1 MAKRERVADGYL
13 SGWAGHVHSVVG
25 YVRYTVW
32 GQVPL
37 NCNANSH
44 IHLANMYE
52 VYHIRPAL
60 LKSKQ
65 YYNNAFRTAVSYDA
79 LMSLKQ
85 VLIVHGKFS
94 DLN

>member
-1 MAKRERVADGYL
+1 
-13 SGWAGHVHSVVG
+13 
-25 YVRYTVW
+25 
-32 GQVPL
+32 
-37 NCNANSH
+37 
-44 IHLANMYE
+44 MYE

>member
-1 MAKRERVADGYL
+1 MNPATG
-13 SGWAGHVHSVVG
+13 VVFS
-25 YVRYTVW
+25 YVPRP
-32 GQVPL
+32 GAEEQ
-37 NCNANSH
+37 
-44 IHLANMYE
+44 I
-52 VYHIRPAL
+52 YHIRPAL